1 MYAAHQQLIGS
12 LPLGMSFDAPN
23 GFQIP
28 IYELHEIMEDFRV
41 DISIRPK
48 KAQGSKAVLIK
59 TPERNASAIY
69 AARFRLLKSKD
80 LDQYV
85 IANIPESYKLQP
97 NPSDLLQRLW
107 DFGSDFDQEKVLRFN
122 SSSDS
127 GFDDE
132 LNANQSPH
140 SPILSPT
147 SPSFYQA
154 PLVSN
159 RLPVFIEITSKLNK
173 VTC

>member
-1 MYAAHQQLIGS
+1 MYAAHQQLVGS
-12 LPLGMSFDAPN
+12 LPLSMSFDAPN

-28 IYELHEIMEDFRV
+28 IYELHEIMEDLHV

-48 KAQGSKAVLIK
+48 KFQGSKSILIK
-59 TPERNASAIY
+59 TQERNASAIY

-80 LDQYV
+80 LDQFV
-85 IANIPESYKLQP
+85 IAKTPESYKIQP
-97 NPSDLLQRLW
+97 NPSDLLES
-107 DFGSDFDQEKVLRFN
+107 GSDFNQEKVSRFDL
-122 SSSDS
+122 SSDS
-127 GFDDE
+127 GCDDE
-132 LNANQSPH
+132 FNANESPR

-159 RLPVFIEITSKLNK
+159 RLPVFIAITSKVNK

>member
-1 MYAAHQQLIGS
+1 MYAAHQQLVGS
-12 LPLGMSFDAPN
+12 LPLSMSFDAPN

-28 IYELHEIMEDFRV
+28 IYELHEIMEDLHV
-41 DISIRPK
+41 DISIRPTK
-48 KAQGSKAVLIK
+48 KSQGSKSVLIK
-59 TPERNASAIY
+59 TQERNASAIY

-80 LDQYV
+80 LDQFV
-85 IANIPESYKLQP
+85 IAKIPESYNIQP
-97 NPSDLLQRLW
+97 NLSDLGQYWKNLN
-107 DFGSDFDQEKVLRFN
+107 QEKVSRFD
-122 SSSDS
+122 SSTDS
-127 GFDDE
+127 GSDDE
-132 LNANQSPH
+132 FNANQYPR

-159 RLPVFIEITSKLNK
+159 RLPVFIDLTSKVNK

>member
-12 LPLGMSFDAPN
+12 LPLSMSFDAPD

-28 IYELHEIMEDFRV
+28 IYELHEIMEDFHV
-41 DISIRPK
+41 DIKLRPK
-48 KAQGSKAVLIK
+48 KSQGSTSVLIK
-59 TPERNASAIY
+59 TQERNASAIY

-85 IANIPESYKLQP
+85 IANVPESYKLRP
-97 NPSDLLQRLW
+97 NTSDLLQRLW
-107 DFGSDFDQEKVLRFN
+107 DFGSDFDQEKVSRFN
-122 SSSDS
+122 SSTDS

-132 LNANQSPH
+132 FNANQYPGSPT
-140 SPILSPT
+140 LSPA
-147 SPSFYQA
+147 SPNFYQA
-154 PLVSN
+154 PLVSK
-159 RLPVFIEITSKLNK
+159 RLPVFIAITSKLNK